1 MALNEVIYLPNPAG
15 AYTKTVGASVSATGS
30 STLQAAIAAST
41 YVRARSFCINMSCT
55 GDNVTDLLKGVL
67 KIGGGY
73 YCVDLLTPANA
84 NYETTV
90 SSADLGF
97 DGAWLQSGETI
108 TFVLSEIGGG
118 TLTNV
123 RANVSVALEDF
134 TA

>member
-1 MALNEVIYLPNPAG
+1 MALNEAIYLPNPAG
-15 AYTKTVGASVSATGS
+15 SYSKTVGATVTATGS
-30 STLQAAIAAST
+30 STLQSAIPAST
-41 YVRARSFCINMSCT
+41 YVRARSFCINISCT

-67 KIGGGY
+67 KIGSGHY
-73 YCVDLLTPANA
+73 SVDLLTPATA

-97 DGAWLQSGETI
+97 DGAWLQPTETI
-108 TFVLSEIGGG
+108 TFILSEIGGG
-118 TLTNV
+118 TVTNV